1 MKIKPLCCDIV
12 IFLDFGLEI
21 LAQQAIEQKDANLNV
36 TSIYILLV
44 EPNGSY
50 APSGAICCSSST
62 MNHSYAYCFSIHNA
76 YLITLQALY
85 RLSSSY

>member
-1 MKIKPLCCDIV
+1 MKQFMCLESNWLFTSTKRVIHHDIVNIV
-12 IFLDFGLEI
+12 IF

-50 APSGAICCSSST
+50 APSGAICY
-62 MNHSYAYCFSIHNA
+62 SYAK
-76 YLITLQALY
+76 QA
-85 RLSSSY
+85 S

>member
-1 MKIKPLCCDIV
+1 MDFMCKPSDILFRLVIHHDIVNIV
-12 IFLDFGLEI
+12 IF

-62 MNHSYAYCFSIHNA
+62 MNHQEVDNLLFQSKC
-76 YLITLQALY
+76 L
-85 RLSSSY
+85 

>member
-1 MKIKPLCCDIV
+1 MCLESNWLFTSTKRVIHHDIVNIV
-12 IFLDFGLEI
+12 IF

-50 APSGAICCSSST
+50 APSGAICCTKS
-62 MNHSYAYCFSIHNA
+62 N
-76 YLITLQALY
+76 YLTKRWIKTNEP
-85 RLSSSY
+85 